1 MIYIYIRKQIHNGEM
16 RENGRER
23 KKEKKDYGGD
33 VLMHLQILE
42 IVRNATTANPY
53 EMILDNTSSNSLFG
67 ERHTAYIH

>member
-23 KKEKKDYGGD
+23 KKEKKDYGGV

-42 IVRNATTANPY
+42 IVRNATLP
-53 EMILDNTSSNSLFG
+53 ILM
-67 ERHTAYIH
+67 R